1 MLKAVIDTNVWI
13 SALIGTGPSKKIK
26 DCLQA
31 HLFQAVYAQEL
42 FRELVDVL
50 SRPKYAT
57 KIQATEV
64 YKLLQLI
71 EEVAFL
77 VELSHIHRISRDPN
91 DDMFLACAAASNSD
105 YIVSN
110 DLDLLDLKSNKNT
123 QIVTP
128 YQFLTILQTQAAGSQ
143 EGR

>member
-13 SALIGTGPSKKIK
+13 SALIGTGSSKKIK

-31 HLFQAVYAQEL
+31 RLFQAVYAQEL
-42 FRELVDVL
+42 FKELVDVL

-64 YKLLQLI
+64 YKLLRLI
-71 EEVAFL
+71 EEVAIL
-77 VELSHIHRISRDPN
+77 VELSQIHRISRDPK
-91 DDMFLACAAASNSD
+91 DDMFLACAAISGSD
-105 YIVSN
+105 YIVSS
-110 DLDLLDLKSNKNT
+110 DLDLLDLKSHQDT

-128 YQFLTILQTQAAGSQ
+128 AKFLAILQPQLIGSQ
-143 EGR
+143 EGG